1 VSIGVAAAAALHPRQ
16 QRKAHVDAIEQ
27 HLADVAEQSSAPRG
41 LTPQGRTALARLPGK
56 RGARLEQAQAA
67 TASSTQ
73 AHASPTTETGQP
85 GSRLPRTPATRPR
98 ALPKATPVG
107 KPWDRQQRQ
116 VAPGTQR
123 TRTGRSGALAAIRSS
138 SAVKMPSRRSGWKST
153 I

>member
-1 VSIGVAAAAALHPRQ
+1 
-16 QRKAHVDAIEQ
+16 
-27 HLADVAEQSSAPRG
+27 SSAPRG

-85 GSRLPRTPATRPR
+85 GYRLPRTPATRPR
-98 ALPKATPVG
+98 ALPQATPVG
-107 KPWDRQQRQ
+107 KTWDRQQRQ

-153 I
+153 ITQSRTVVCAVQRLTRDIRLICVLVMIGRPVGSD